1 MPVALAQLPD
11 DSETLKRLIIERDA
25 QLAAHATDLEQSRM
39 RLAAKH
45 AEVQAKHAEV
55 QSKHA
60 ELLVE
65 RNELIAARLMIEKLK
80 LQIARFKRMQFGRKS
95 ERHDAQVAQL
105 ELLVEEL
112 ESALATD
119 VPAAEAPVAA
129 AAQAE
134 VSIRP
139 VRRALPEHLPRE
151 AVMHAAACT
160 CPQCGGSLKRIGEDV
175 SEQLEFMP
183 EHFKVIR
190 HVRPKFAC
198 AKCDTV
204 VQAAAPSRPIDK
216 GAAGPGLL
224 AHVAVSKYLDHLPL
238 YRQSAIYARQGVD
251 LERSTLAGWI
261 GSISALLAPLA
272 TAVGR
277 YVVAGTKVHADDTP
291 VPVLDPGRG
300 KTKTGR
306 LWVYV
311 RDDRPAGSE
320 VAPAAWY
327 RYTPT
332 REGVHP
338 REHLAPFAGTLQAD
352 GFSGF
357 DSLTGDGRI
366 RIAACWAHARRKY
379 YDFFAATQSPLA
391 DEALK
396 RIRALYAIE
405 DEIRGQ
411 PPDARRNVRQAR
423 ARPWL
428 AQLRQWM
435 EQTLAQVSAKSE
447 LAAAIGYSLKRWE
460 ALTRY
465 VDDGGIEIDNNAAE
479 RALRGPVLGRK
490 NYLFAGAD
498 SGGERAAVLYTLL
511 ETAKL
516 NGINPEAYLRDVL
529 ARIAEHPIN
538 RIDELLPWNL
548 APQTTRDERLAA

>member
-1 MPVALAQLPD
+1 MPAALAQLPD
-11 DSETLKRLIIERDA
+11 DIDALKRLIIERDA
-25 QLAAHATDLEQSRM
+25 QI
-39 RLAAKH
+39 AAKH
-45 AEVQAKHAEV
+45 AELQ
-55 QSKHA
+55 
-60 ELLVE
+60 VE
-65 RNELIAARLMIEKLK
+65 RNEVIAARLMIEKLK
-80 LQIARFKRMQFGRKS
+80 LQIARFRRMQFGAKS
-95 ERHDAQVAQL
+95 ERHDAQVGQL

-119 VPAAEAPVAA
+119 VPAADAPVAA

-134 VSIRP
+134 MSNRP

-151 AVMHAAACT
+151 AVVHAAACT
-160 CPQCGGSLKRIGEDV
+160 CAQCGASLKRIGEDV
-175 SEQLEFMP
+175 SEQLQFMP

-198 AKCDTV
+198 GQCDAI

-238 YRQSAIYARQGVD
+238 YRQSAIYARQGVE
-251 LERSTLAGWI
+251 LERCTLAGWI
-261 GSISALLAPLA
+261 GSISELLAPLA
-272 TAVGR
+272 TAIGR
-277 YVVAGTKVHADDTP
+277 HVVAGTKVHADDTP

-300 KTKTGR
+300 KTKTAR

-311 RDDRPAGSE
+311 RDDRPAGST
-320 VAPAAWY
+320 VPPAAWY
-327 RYTPT
+327 RYSPT

-338 REHLAPFAGTLQAD
+338 REHLTLFAGTLQAD

-357 DSLTGDGRI
+357 EGLTVDGRI
-366 RIAACWAHARRKY
+366 RIAACWAHARRKF
-379 YDFFAATQSPLA
+379 YDFFEATRSPLA

-396 RIRALYAIE
+396 RIAALYRIE

-411 PPDARRNVRQAR
+411 PPQARRTVRQTR
-423 ARPWL
+423 AGPLL

-435 EQTLAQVSAKSE
+435 EQTLARMGRPNPSWRRHSVTRSSAGRRSRVT
-447 LAAAIGYSLKRWE
+447 LMTAASRSIT
-460 ALTRY
+460 TRPSARC
-465 VDDGGIEIDNNAAE
+465 V
-479 RALRGPVLGRK
+479 GRCW
-490 NYLFAGAD
+490 GARTIC
-498 SGGERAAVLYTLL
+498 SPAPTRAAVLYTLL

-538 RIDELLPWNL
+538 RIDALLPWNL
-548 APQTTRDERLAA
+548 AQKTKRDERLAA